1 MDNSRI
7 ERIVKAI
14 TANVCGE
21 FEIKAIETSK
31 NNNITFYG
39 FTFSEKNPEKDK
51 PRLNPVIYYNP
62 EWEDDKIVQ
71 TVTGAFK
78 HHLSNTPQFSI
89 DALTNKDY
97 ILENVR
103 PALLKKATNHNIL
116 VDNKAIW
123 REFLDL
129 AIVYKVKVNDNSGNI
144 QGAITINE
152 QIADRVGVTEAEL
165 YEASIKNMADLLSFK
180 SMTETL
186 LEMQGINLKD
196 MGIIPINPEND
207 MMIVSN
213 NDKYLGSVQIL
224 NPRTMEI
231 LDVKYPNGCYAIPS
245 SIHEMI
251 IVPKNM
257 DITIGDL
264 QNMVKE
270 VNNTEVAPCEVLSN
284 SIYFYKNGEWT
295 EV

>member
-7 ERIVKAI
+7 ERIVEAIKANI
-14 TANVCGE
+14 VGE
-21 FEIKAIETSK
+21 FEIEAIETSK

-144 QGAITINE
+144 QGNITINE

-165 YEASIKNMADLLSFK
+165 YEASIKNMENSFKFK
-180 SMTETL
+180 SMVETIL
-186 LEMQGINLKD
+186 GMNGFKLGD
-196 MGIIPINPEND
+196 VDIIPNDPERD

-213 NDKYLGSVQIL
+213 SDNYLGAIQIL
-224 NPRTMEI
+224 NPRIMKI
-231 LDVKYPNGCYAIPS
+231 LDDMYPNGCYAIPS

-284 SIYFYKNGEWT
+284 SIYSYKNGVWT